1 MKTPIVIIAIMLCF
15 NVLSQAQTT
24 PNRGQE
30 LKEQAQNSLSQKDYI
45 KARYLFKKAY
55 EAFAAR
61 EDYPQAIECGIK
73 ANGLYIRE
81 NFYKEGFELCRSM
94 DQLVWAGEQKTKKT
108 LYDLRFLI
116 TKERLQMYIALKN
129 PAQAKLQL
137 DKLEETAKLAKND
150 SINEDLLYTK
160 TNYYYTF
167 GLNTQGDACFRK
179 LILQYKEKKNYEKV
193 DECYKNLISIARKA
207 NNAALMGR
215 TYENY
220 IVWTDSVKALTAQD
234 ELNVLKR
241 KYDESLQ
248 TIQDKDDTLSTKQ
261 YVIIGLCTLAAILVA
276 ALVLSAFVLLRF
288 MAGNRKLKKNIQ
300 IANEHNELKT
310 QFIQNISSQMEP
322 TLNTLSA
329 SANGLSAIAA
339 QQSRQIQTQVGALK
353 KFSDDIQELS
363 SLESSLTEPYE
374 MNEINANTFCEEI
387 MEKAKNNIK
396 ADITTSVNAP
406 KLQVKANKEQLERIL
421 LHLLQNAAYY
431 TEEGRISL
439 DFKKRGAHTHQFIV
453 TDTGTGIPAEQ
464 QETIFKPFTEVK
476 DLTLGDGLGLPIC
489 SLIATK
495 MNGSLTLDNSYTKGS
510 RFILEMGEVAALSCC
525 IALLPSPFSHLPL
538 LHPLPLY
545 RFHLFRC
552 QRNLFT

>member
-55 EAFAAR
+55 ETFAAR

-167 GLNTQGDACFRK
+167 GLNTQGDACFQK

-215 TYENY
+215 T
-220 IVWTDSVKALTAQD
+220 
-234 ELNVLKR
+234 
-241 KYDESLQ
+241 
-248 TIQDKDDTLSTKQ
+248 
-261 YVIIGLCTLAAILVA
+261 
-276 ALVLSAFVLLRF
+276 
-288 MAGNRKLKKNIQ
+288 
-300 IANEHNELKT
+300 
-310 QFIQNISSQMEP
+310 
-322 TLNTLSA
+322 
-329 SANGLSAIAA
+329 
-339 QQSRQIQTQVGALK
+339 
-353 KFSDDIQELS
+353 
-363 SLESSLTEPYE
+363 
-374 MNEINANTFCEEI
+374 
-387 MEKAKNNIK
+387 
-396 ADITTSVNAP
+396 
-406 KLQVKANKEQLERIL
+406 
-421 LHLLQNAAYY
+421 
-431 TEEGRISL
+431 
-439 DFKKRGAHTHQFIV
+439 
-453 TDTGTGIPAEQ
+453 
-464 QETIFKPFTEVK
+464 
-476 DLTLGDGLGLPIC
+476 
-489 SLIATK
+489 
-495 MNGSLTLDNSYTKGS
+495 
-510 RFILEMGEVAALSCC
+510 
-525 IALLPSPFSHLPL
+525 
-538 LHPLPLY
+538 
-545 RFHLFRC
+545 
-552 QRNLFT
+552 

>member
-215 TYENY
+215 PYENY

-276 ALVLSAFVLLRF
+276 ALVLLAFVLLRF

-510 RFILEMGEVAALSCC
+510 RFILE
-525 IALLPSPFSHLPL
+525 
-538 LHPLPLY
+538 LHG
-545 RFHLFRC
+545 
-552 QRNLFT
+552 

>member
-55 EAFAAR
+55 EVFAAR

-73 ANGLYIRE
+73 ANGFYIRE

-248 TIQDKDDTLSTKQ
+248 TIEEKDSSLSAKQ
-261 YVIIGLCTLAAILVA
+261 YIIIGLCILAGLLAAV
-276 ALVLSAFVLLRF
+276 LVLAGIVLLRF
-288 MAGNRKLKKNIQ
+288 VLLTRKQKKAIQ

-310 QFIQNISSQMEP
+310 QFIQNISAQMEP
-322 TLNTLSA
+322 TLNTLD
-329 SANGLSAIAA
+329 G
-339 QQSRQIQTQVGALK
+339 TQPGVRALK
-353 KFSDDIQELS
+353 GFAEHIQELS
-363 SLESSLTEPYE
+363 DLENTLSEAYE
-374 MNEINANTFCEEI
+374 MREISINTFCESV
-387 MEKAKNNIK
+387 MDKIK
-396 ADITTSVNAP
+396 SGLKPDITTAVNAP
-406 KLQVKANKEQLERIL
+406 KLSVKTNPEQLERIL
-421 LHLLQNAAYY
+421 LHLLNNAAEF
-431 TEEGRISL
+431 TPEGGKIWL
-439 DFKKRGAHTHQFIV
+439 DFKKRGAHTHQFIIS
-453 TDTGTGIPAEQ
+453 DTGTGIAEEEQ
-464 QETIFKPFTEVK
+464 ADLFKPFTKVK
-476 DLTLGDGLGLPIC
+476 DLTEGDGLGLPIC

-495 MNGSLTLDNSYTKGS
+495 MNGSLTLDSSYTKGC
-510 RFILEMGEVAALSCC
+510 RFVLE
-525 IALLPSPFSHLPL
+525 
-538 LHPLPLY
+538 LH
-545 RFHLFRC
+545 
-552 QRNLFT
+552 T

>member
-55 EAFAAR
+55 EVFAAR

-276 ALVLSAFVLLRF
+276 ALVLLAFVLLRF

-339 QQSRQIQTQVGALK
+339 QQSRQIQTQVGVLK

-363 SLESSLTEPYE
+363 SLESS
-374 MNEINANTFCEEI
+374 
-387 MEKAKNNIK
+387 
-396 ADITTSVNAP
+396 
-406 KLQVKANKEQLERIL
+406 
-421 LHLLQNAAYY
+421 
-431 TEEGRISL
+431 
-439 DFKKRGAHTHQFIV
+439 
-453 TDTGTGIPAEQ
+453 
-464 QETIFKPFTEVK
+464 
-476 DLTLGDGLGLPIC
+476 
-489 SLIATK
+489 
-495 MNGSLTLDNSYTKGS
+495 
-510 RFILEMGEVAALSCC
+510 
-525 IALLPSPFSHLPL
+525 
-538 LHPLPLY
+538 
-545 RFHLFRC
+545 
-552 QRNLFT
+552 

>member
-55 EAFAAR
+55 EVFAAR

-73 ANGLYIRE
+73 ANGFYIRE

-276 ALVLSAFVLLRF
+276 ALVLLAFVLLRF

-310 QFIQNISSQMEP
+310 KFIQNISAQMEP
-322 TLNTLSA
+322 TLDTLAA
-329 SANGLSAIAA
+329 SAAELSGKAPQQA
-339 QQSRQIQTQVGALK
+339 QQMQGQVAALK
-353 KFSDDIQELS
+353 KFSNDIQELS
-363 SLESSLTEPYE
+363 TLENSLTEPYE
-374 MNEINANTFCEEI
+374 MKEINVNTFCEATMDKVKELVQP
-387 MEKAKNNIK
+387 EVS
-396 ADITTSVNAP
+396 TVVNAA
-406 KLQVKANKEQLERIL
+406 KLQIKTNPEQLERIL
-421 LHLLQNAAYY
+421 IHLLKNAAEY
-431 TEEGRISL
+431 TESGKIFL
-439 DFKKRGAHTHQFIV
+439 DFKKRGAHTHQFIIS
-453 TDTGTGIPAEQ
+453 DTGTGIPAEK
-464 QETIFKPFTEVK
+464 QENLFKPFTEIK
-476 DLTLGDGLGLPIC
+476 DLTEGDGLGLPIC
-489 SLIATK
+489 ALIATK
-495 MNGSLTLDNSYTKGS
+495 MNGSLTLDTSYTKGS
-510 RFILEMGEVAALSCC
+510 RFVLE
-525 IALLPSPFSHLPL
+525 
-538 LHPLPLY
+538 LH
-545 RFHLFRC
+545 
-552 QRNLFT
+552 T

>member
-55 EAFAAR
+55 EVFAAR

-73 ANGLYIRE
+73 ANGFYIRE

-276 ALVLSAFVLLRF
+276 ALVLLAFVLLRF

-489 SLIATK
+489 
-495 MNGSLTLDNSYTKGS
+495 YTGNKG
-510 RFILEMGEVAALSCC
+510 RMEMGEVAALSCC

>member
-55 EAFAAR
+55 EVFAAR

-73 ANGLYIRE
+73 ANGFYIRE

-261 YVIIGLCTLAAILVA
+261 YVII
-276 ALVLSAFVLLRF
+276 LLRF

-510 RFILEMGEVAALSCC
+510 RFILE
-525 IALLPSPFSHLPL
+525 
-538 LHPLPLY
+538 LHG
-545 RFHLFRC
+545 
-552 QRNLFT
+552 